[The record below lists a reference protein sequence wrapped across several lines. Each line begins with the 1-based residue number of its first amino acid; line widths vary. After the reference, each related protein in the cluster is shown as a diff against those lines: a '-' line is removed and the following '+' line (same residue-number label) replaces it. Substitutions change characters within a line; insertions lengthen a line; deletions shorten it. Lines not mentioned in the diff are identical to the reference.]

1 MTTSND
7 TTLTVDVQA
16 GNNNRIAL
24 VKRYTLSIQKMPK
37 IASILA

>member
-16 GNNNRIAL
+16 GNNNRIAM
-24 VKRYTLSIQKMPK
+24 VKRYKLSISKMPN